1 MRILALAWEFPPRII
16 GGISRHVAELYPEIV
31 KLGHEVHLI
40 TVAIG
45 DEQVEEIIDGLHVY
59 RIPVKPE
66 SNFFQW
72 VVQMNANMLTFAQEL
87 LKRESEELT
96 NDAPIDIIHAH
107 DWLVADAA
115 IALTQQF
122 AIPLVATIHAT
133 EYGRCNG
140 IHNDT
145 QRYIHEKEMSLTH
158 SAQRVIVCSE
168 YMRGEVQRALAY
180 PSEQIDIV
188 YNGLSKERWQSI
200 VEAHQIEVQERQA
213 LREKYAKPD
222 EAIIYYVGRITY
234 EKGIYVL
241 LNAMP
246 QVIAAMNDKVRL
258 VIIGTGDAYSIMLQR
273 QAWDLGI
280 YHKVWFTGFMA
291 DEDFW
296 KFQTIATCAVFPSLY
311 EPFGIVALESFA
323 AKIPPVVSDTG
334 GLPEVVRHRVTGMVT
349 EVNDANALASGII
362 EILKNQE
369 YAQSLVANAQV
380 ELGERFAWDR
390 LAAQTESIFVK
401 VKQQFVEEVV

>member
-16 GGISRHVAELYPEIV
+16 GGISRHVAELYPEV
-31 KLGHEVHLI
+31 VNLGHEVHLI

-45 DEQVEEIIDGLHVY
+45 DEQVEEIVNGIHVY
-59 RIPVKPE
+59 RVPVHPE

-72 VVQMNANMLTFAQEL
+72 VIQMNARMLSFAQEL
-87 LKRESEELT
+87 LKRESEKLT
-96 NDAPIDIIHAH
+96 HDAPIDIIHAH

-115 IALTQQF
+115 IALTQTL
-122 AIPLVATIHAT
+122 AIPLIATIHAT

-145 QRYIHEKEMSLTH
+145 QRYIHEKELSLTQ

-180 PSEQIDIV
+180 PSDQIDVV

-200 VEAHQIEVQERQA
+200 AAAHQIEVHERQA
-213 LREKYAKPD
+213 LREQYAKPD

-258 VIIGTGDAYSIMLQR
+258 VIIGTGEAHSIMLQR

-323 AKIPPVVSDTG
+323 AKTPPVVSDTG

-349 EVNDANALASGII
+349 EVNDANSLATGII

-369 YAQSLVANAQV
+369 YAQSLVENAQL
-380 ELGERFAWDR
+380 ELKERFAWDR
-390 LAAQTESIFVK
+390 LAVQTESVFMK
-401 VKQQFVEEVV
+401 VKQQFAQ